1 MRFDWNAYPETKEFV
16 DGSGLT
22 GVADTEEFRAMYNE
36 ACKIYREE
44 GGQDEL
50 GKVNVKVYDFGD
62 NLISRIVFKTCDLGR
77 SKVHIAVIPHPSSYP
92 TRSLGNPKRGP
103 IALRVQPHS
112 LDHLRLRN
120 SEPFSPANK
129 LTSNRSDV
137 ALPACR
143 TNANASWDP
152 WRKLVAPLKLWLRRK
167 IITKIFGRLRTII
180 TASCLASRS
189 LRHRLPQL
197 PSPLTSPTPQLLLPF
212 HKSTRLNFLCPH
224 IPCIVEQLV
233 LWLRRCTIFNLK
245 KRDNHNHTRLDN
257 PPSQLLPS
265 PMSRLKPKIHCCRLP
280 RLLPK
285 SLSRQRHLPNEK
297 RRNLS
302 NLISRPQSRPSLV
315 PQIQIPPPP
324 LTSQSNSPQAMTLGV
339 ARHLWKLPRSNPN

>member
-77 SKVHIAVIPHPSSYP
+77 SKVHIAVVPHPSSYP

-180 TASCLASRS
+180 TAS
-189 LRHRLPQL
+189 
-197 PSPLTSPTPQLLLPF
+197 
-212 HKSTRLNFLCPH
+212 
-224 IPCIVEQLV
+224 
-233 LWLRRCTIFNLK
+233 
-245 KRDNHNHTRLDN
+245 
-257 PPSQLLPS
+257 
-265 PMSRLKPKIHCCRLP
+265 
-280 RLLPK
+280 
-285 SLSRQRHLPNEK
+285 
-297 RRNLS
+297 
-302 NLISRPQSRPSLV
+302 
-315 PQIQIPPPP
+315 
-324 LTSQSNSPQAMTLGV
+324 
-339 ARHLWKLPRSNPN
+339 